1 MFSFISW
8 TALPAPSPSMVSQPP
23 TCPPLPATPPPSPVR
38 TVGEL
43 SCDVDIE
50 IDKLDEK
57 YVKLERRTLK
67 TIKECKVDVD
77 EVRDWVCFPPTRLR
91 LQFADFLGSKAE
103 QISSTKSVDGLFV
116 LVATC
121 WNLFHPDLLQ
131 YIVSKLGVHELQT
144 QMEQYLDDLSH
155 FRLRTTLGVF
165 MDRWIGDVPPGYREF
180 ILELGEEWRRRT
192 LEDLRQF
199 QVRMSRLQC
208 FGGGCV
214 SVIKTTKSSSIFIV
228 LALPP
233 QHIPTNFRMKEL
245 HEFLRSEGVL
255 KVVVDGVCVLDL
267 VKLVSLQ
274 VINDVY
280 SDSVSKPLGPVRETT
295 F

>member
-1 MFSFISW
+1 
-8 TALPAPSPSMVSQPP
+8 MVSQPP
-23 TCPPLPATPPPSPVR
+23 TCPLLPATPTPSPVR
-38 TVGEL
+38 TVGEP
-43 SCDVDIE
+43 SCGIDVEIE
-50 IDKLDEK
+50 NLDLK
-57 YVKLERRTLK
+57 YVELETLTLE
-67 TIKECKVDVD
+67 TIKERNVHVDKV
-77 EVRDWVCFPPTRLR
+77 RNWVCFPPTRLR
-91 LQFADFLGSKAE
+91 VQFADFLRSEAE
-103 QISSTKSVDGLFV
+103 QIASTKSVDGLFV

-131 YIVSKLGVHELQT
+131 HIVSKLGVHELQT
-144 QMEQYLDDLSH
+144 QMERYLEDLCH

-165 MDRWIGDVPPGYREF
+165 MDRWIGDVPPGYKEF
-180 ILELGEEWRRRT
+180 VLELGEEWRRRT

-255 KVVVDGVCVLDL
+255 KVVVDRICVLDL

-280 SDSVSKPLGPVRETT
+280 SDSVSNPLGPV
-295 F
+295 